1 MSRAKCPKKRL
12 LAHARGEDECW
23 LWPGADSGNGYGRI
37 SVDGKTRATHIVA
50 YELFTGTRVP
60 PGMVLDHQC
69 RNRLCYNPRCL
80 KPIPGIV
87 NTLIG
92 EGPTAANALKTHCC
106 RGHELAGENLITR
119 TREGRRPSRECRAC
133 RRMRGRAQEMCV

>member
-1 MSRAKCPKKRL
+1 MKCKCPVDRL
-12 LAHARGEDECW
+12 MPYIRGENECW
-23 LWPGADSGNGYGRI
+23 IWPGADSGNGYGRI
-37 SVDGKTRATHIVA
+37 SVNGKTRATHIVA
-50 YELFTGTRVP
+50 YELITGTRVP